1 MTHAE
6 KVEAALQ
13 EYIYSKTH
21 SAREIAEM
29 HGVTIEELAS
39 AYVAY
44 QAKVYSNGA

>member
-1 MTHAE
+1 MTR
-6 KVEAALQ
+6 VESALQ

-21 SAREIAEM
+21 SAREIAEK
-29 HGVTIEELAS
+29 HGVTIEELSA